1 MSVNNDV
8 EMSGIGV
15 DHCLIFKEC
24 DNYNEIQGVSSVP
37 DDSGSMASYALS
49 EVSNK
54 EYVVQVKRD
63 SNMVVEDD
71 HIIKSNGVSFL
82 GTQINIEYLSLLS

>member
-37 DDSGSMASYALS
+37 NDSDSMASYALS

-63 SNMVVEDD
+63 SDMVVEDD
-71 HIIKSNGVSFL
+71 YIVKSNGISSF
-82 GTQINIEYLSLLS
+82 GTQINIEYSSPLS

>member
-8 EMSGIGV
+8 EMSGIRV
-15 DHCLIFKEC
+15 DHCLIFKEY
-24 DNYNEIQGVSSVP
+24 DNYNEIQEVSSVP
-37 DDSGSMASYALS
+37 NDSNSMASYALS

-71 HIIKSNGVSFL
+71 YIVKSNGVSFL
-82 GTQINIEYLSLLS
+82 GTQINIEYSSLLS

>member
-8 EMSGIGV
+8 EMSGIRV
-15 DHCLIFKEC
+15 DHCLIFKEY
-24 DNYNEIQGVSSVP
+24 DNYNEIQEVSSVP
-37 DDSGSMASYALS
+37 NDSDSMASYALS

-63 SNMVVEDD
+63 SDMVVEDNY
-71 HIIKSNGVSFL
+71 IIKSNGVSSF
-82 GTQINIEYLSLLS
+82 GTQINIEYLSSLS

>member
-8 EMSGIGV
+8 EMSGIRV
-15 DHCLIFKEC
+15 DHCLIFKEY
-24 DNYNEIQGVSSVP
+24 DNYNEIQEVSSVP
-37 DDSGSMASYALS
+37 NDSDSMASYALL

-63 SNMVVEDD
+63 SDMVVEDNY
-71 HIIKSNGVSFL
+71 IIKSNGVSSF
-82 GTQINIEYLSLLS
+82 GTQINIEYLSSLS

>member
-8 EMSGIGV
+8 EMSGIRV
-15 DHCLIFKEC
+15 DHCLIFKEY
-24 DNYNEIQGVSSVP
+24 DNYNEIQEVSSVP
-37 DDSGSMASYALS
+37 NDSDSMASYALS

-71 HIIKSNGVSFL
+71 YIVKSNGVSFL
-82 GTQINIEYLSLLS
+82 GTQINIEYSSLLS